1 MLRLRTFGAAGL
13 QRADGSPISLQ
24 RRPLALLAFVAAGTD
39 GASREKTLG
48 VLWPE
53 VEEERARHSL
63 AQTLYA
69 LRRSCGAEVVRGT
82 NVLQLDA
89 ALITT
94 DLADFEQALAAD
106 EPERAAELYA
116 GPFLDDFHLP
126 NAGEFER
133 WVQAERAVLAR
144 RAEQAL
150 EACAKRAAERGEAR
164 LAVEWWQRRSAL
176 DPLDSRVALAL
187 VEALAAAG
195 DVTGAVRH
203 ARVHQTILRSELD
216 LPPDAAVAALA
227 ERLRSGEAGV
237 VRPPETAAEMVPRE
251 MAPGEM
257 LPRETAPPDAD
268 RSSMVEQG
276 ADDAAPDRTASRAPA
291 RPQRRRPWRW
301 AVAALVVLAGIST
314 AGRLLLPRAGAQP
327 SQSRVVVATFENR
340 TGDSALAPLGDMAAD
355 WVATELART
364 GLVDVVDS
372 RAVIGSPNPSSRSD
386 KLPRDARMHELA
398 QRVGANILVWGT
410 YYRLGDTLEFHA
422 EVTDAKDG
430 SLLREV
436 PPIAVLASDP
446 MAGVRRLSS
455 RVMGALATIE
465 NPRLAEWAARGGTPP
480 SYEAYREFVDGLE
493 ADVHLDFAAAL
504 PHYLRA
510 RALDSTFL
518 QPLLYAADAET
529 NLGQPAR
536 AESTLE
542 RVALQ
547 RNRLVPADQYQLDYQ
562 LAQLRGNLGKAYEAA
577 RAMARVSPTSESFVV
592 AGQGAMAVGRPR
604 EAMQWFERV
613 NPNEGWVKG
622 WAAYWSWL
630 VGAAHLAGDDE
641 AALRFAREG
650 RRAFPDQLQTYEW
663 LAWELA
669 ATGRTA
675 ALEAVLDSA
684 ATAPGTS
691 GTSYGMVL
699 YMSAAGLATHG
710 HPNDARRL
718 WLRTVRYF
726 ASHSAGLDSSER
738 DYQARA
744 LLQAGRT
751 VEAEQIAQ
759 KLVRAY
765 PDQPDFLGTLGG
777 IAAVAGDTAVLRTVS
792 GHLLELSHTAADG
805 SAAGTVALARARI
818 EALRGNHAV
827 AIALIRQALS
837 SGATTYFD
845 VDRWPE
851 FHSLAADPDF
861 RELLRPRG

>member
-13 QRADGSPISLQ
+13 QRADGSSIALQ
-24 RRPLALLAFVAAGTD
+24 RRPLALLAFVAASAD

-48 VLWPE
+48 VLWPD
-53 VEEERARHSL
+53 VDEERARHSL
-63 AQTLYA
+63 AQTLYS

-94 DLADFEQALAAD
+94 DLAEFEQALAAHD
-106 EPERAAELYA
+106 PERAAELYA

-133 WVQAERAVLAR
+133 WVEAERAELAL
-144 RAEQAL
+144 RAARAL
-150 EACAKRAAERGEAR
+150 EACAARAAQRGEAR
-164 LAVEWWQRRSAL
+164 LAVEWWQRLAAL
-176 DPLDSRVALAL
+176 DPLDSRVALAFI
-187 VEALAAAG
+187 EALAAAG

-203 ARVHQTILRSELD
+203 AQLHQTLLRSELD
-216 LPPDAAVAALA
+216 LPPDAAVAAFA
-227 ERLRSGEAGV
+227 ERLRSGEAAI
-237 VRPPETAAEMVPRE
+237 VRPAEMTAAEMAPEKMVPAE
-251 MAPGEM
+251 
-257 LPRETAPPDAD
+257 LAPPESY
-268 RSSMVEQG
+268 RSTTSEQG

-291 RPQRRRPWRW
+291 RRRRRLSLRW
-301 AVAALVVLAGIST
+301 VAAALVLAVVVAI
-314 AGRLLLPRAGAQP
+314 AGRSLLPRAGVQTD
-327 SQSRVVVATFENR
+327 QRRVVVATFENN
-340 TGDSALAPLGDMAAD
+340 TGDSTLAPLGDMAAD

-372 RAVIGSPNPSSRSD
+372 RAVIGSPNPSGRSA
-386 KLPRDARMHELA
+386 KLPRDAQMHELA
-398 QRVGANILVWGT
+398 QRVGAEILVWGS

-436 PPIAVLASDP
+436 PPIAVLASEP
-446 MAGVRRLSS
+446 MAGVRRLGS

-493 ADVHLDFAAAL
+493 ADVRLDFAAAL

-518 QPLLYAADAET
+518 QPLLYAADAEA

-562 LAQLRGNLGKAYEAA
+562 IAQLRGNLGKAYEAA

-592 AGQGAMAVGRPR
+592 AGQGAMAVDRPR
-604 EAMQWFERV
+604 EALQWFERV
-613 NPNEGWVKG
+613 NLNEGWVKG

-675 ALEAVLDSA
+675 ALDAVLDSA

-710 HPNDARRL
+710 HANDAHRL

-726 ASHSAGLDSSER
+726 ASHAAGLDSSER

-744 LLQAGRT
+744 LLQAGRAA
-751 VEAEQIAQ
+751 EAEHIAQ
-759 KLVRAY
+759 ALVRAY
-765 PDQPDFLGTLGG
+765 PDQPDFLGTLGS
-777 IAAVAGDTAVLRTVS
+777 IAAVAGDTAVVRTIS
-792 GHLLELSHTAADG
+792 GRLVEAAHAAAGG

-851 FHSLAADPDF
+851 FHSLAADPGF

>member
-13 QRADGSPISLQ
+13 QRADGSSIVLQ
-24 RRPLALLAFVAAGTD
+24 RRPLALLAFVAASAD

-48 VLWPE
+48 VLWPDT
-53 VEEERARHSL
+53 EEERARHSL
-63 AQTLYA
+63 AQTLYS
-69 LRRSCGAEVVRGT
+69 LRRSCGADVIRGT

-106 EPERAAELYA
+106 EPERAADLYV
-116 GPFLDDFHLP
+116 GPFLDGFHLP

-133 WVQAERAVLAR
+133 WVEAERADLAR
-144 RAEQAL
+144 RVSRAL
-150 EACAKRAAERGEAR
+150 EECARRASQRGETR
-164 LAVEWWQRRSAL
+164 LALEWWQRLAAL
-176 DPLDSRVALAL
+176 DPLDSRVAQAL

-195 DVTGAVRH
+195 DVTGAIRH
-203 ARVHQTILRSELD
+203 AQLHQTILRSELD

-227 ERLRSGEAGV
+227 ERLRGGEARV
-237 VRPPETAAEMVPRE
+237 MRLPE
-251 MAPGEM
+251 MAAAGMVSEQVVPGEIAS
-257 LPRETAPPDAD
+257 RDTD
-268 RSSMVEQG
+268 RSSTIERG
-276 ADDAAPDRTASRAPA
+276 AGDAAEDLTAARAPA
-291 RPQRRRPWRW
+291 RPRHRFRWRW
-301 AVAALVVLAGIST
+301 VAAALVLLAIIAI
-314 AGRLLLPRAGAQP
+314 AGRSLLPRASAHADRR
-327 SQSRVVVATFENR
+327 RVVVATFENR
-340 TGDSALAPLGDMAAD
+340 TGDSSLAPLGDMAAD
-355 WVATELART
+355 WVSTELART

-372 RAVIGSPNPSSRSD
+372 RAVIGSPTPSGRSS
-386 KLPRDARMHELA
+386 KLPRDAQMHALA
-398 QRVGANILVWGT
+398 ERVGAKILVWGT

-465 NPRLAEWAARGGTPP
+465 NPRLAEWATRGGTPP

-493 ADVHLDFAAAL
+493 ADVRLDFAVAL

-518 QPLLYAADAET
+518 QPLLYAADVEA
-529 NLGQPAR
+529 NLGQLSR
-536 AESTLE
+536 AESTLD

-547 RNRLVPADQYQLDYQ
+547 RSRLVPADQYQLDYQ
-562 LAQLRGNLGKAYEAA
+562 LAQLRGDLGKAYEAA

-592 AGQGAMAVGRPR
+592 AGQGALAVGRPR
-604 EAMQWFERV
+604 EALQWLERV

-641 AALRFAREG
+641 AALRFAHEG
-650 RRAFPDQLQTYEW
+650 RRAFPNHLQTYEW

-684 ATAPGTS
+684 ATAPVTS

-699 YMSAAGLATHG
+699 YTSAAGLATHG
-710 HPNDARRL
+710 HPDDARRL

-751 VEAEQIAQ
+751 AEAEHIAQ
-759 KLVRAY
+759 ELVRAY

-777 IAAVAGDTAVLRTVS
+777 IAAVAGDTTVLRAVS
-792 GHLLELSHTAADG
+792 GHLMELSHTAARG
-805 SAAGTVALARARI
+805 SAAGAVMLARARI
-818 EALRGNHAV
+818 EALRGDHAV

-851 FHSLAADPDF
+851 FHSLAADPGF

>member
-13 QRADGSPISLQ
+13 QRADGSSIALQ
-24 RRPLALLAFVAAGTD
+24 RRPLALLAFVAASAD

-48 VLWPE
+48 VLWPD

-133 WVQAERAVLAR
+133 WAEAERADLAR
-144 RAEQAL
+144 RVARAL
-150 EACAKRAAERGEAR
+150 ETCATRAAKRGDAR
-164 LAVEWWQRRSAL
+164 LASEWWQRLAAL

-195 DVTGAVRH
+195 DVTGAIRH
-203 ARVHQTILRSELD
+203 AQLHQMILRSELD
-216 LPPDAAVAALA
+216 LPPDAAVAALE
-227 ERLRSGEAGV
+227 ERLRSGDASV
-237 VRPPETAAEMVPRE
+237 VRLPEMSAAETM
-251 MAPGEM
+251 
-257 LPRETAPPDAD
+257 PRETAPPHSD
-268 RSSMVEQG
+268 RSSIIEQVS
-276 ADDAAPDRTASRAPA
+276 DDTGLDRTASRAPA
-291 RPQRRRPWRW
+291 RPQRSFPWRW
-301 AVAALVVLAGIST
+301 AAAALVFVSLMAIAGHFF
-314 AGRLLLPRAGAQP
+314 LPRAGAQAN
-327 SQSRVVVATFENR
+327 QRRVVVATFENH
-340 TGDSALAPLGDMAAD
+340 TGDSTLAPLGDMAAD

-372 RAVIGSPNPSSRSD
+372 RAVIGSPNASGQSGT
-386 KLPRDARMHELA
+386 LPRDARMHELA
-398 QRVGANILVWGT
+398 ERVGAEILVWGT

-493 ADVHLDFAAAL
+493 ADVRLDFAAAL

-518 QPLLYAADAET
+518 QPMLYAADVEA
-529 NLGQPAR
+529 NLGQLSR
-536 AESTLE
+536 AESTLQ

-592 AGQGAMAVGRPR
+592 AGQGALAVDRPR
-604 EAMQWFERV
+604 EALRWFERV

-675 ALEAVLDSA
+675 ALDAVLDSA

-710 HPNDARRL
+710 HANDARQL

-751 VEAEQIAQ
+751 ADAERIAQ
-759 KLVRAY
+759 ELVRAY

-792 GHLLELSHTAADG
+792 GHLMELAHAAPEG
-805 SAAGTVALARARI
+805 SAAGTVMLARARI
-818 EALRGNHAV
+818 EALRGNHAAAV
-827 AIALIRQALS
+827 ALIRQALS

-851 FHSLAADPDF
+851 FHSLATDPDF

>member
-1 MLRLRTFGAAGL
+1 MLRLRTFGACCL
-13 QRADGSPISLQ
+13 QRADGSSIALQ
-24 RRPLALLAFVAAGTD
+24 RRPLALLAFVAAGAD

-53 VEEERARHSL
+53 VDQERARHSL

-69 LRRSCGAEVVRGT
+69 LRRSCSAEVIRGT

-89 ALITT
+89 SLITT

-116 GPFLDDFHLP
+116 GPFLDGFHLP

-133 WVQAERAVLAR
+133 WVEGERADLAR
-144 RAEQAL
+144 RAARAI
-150 EACAKRAAERGEAR
+150 EARATRAAQRGEAR
-164 LAVEWWQRRSAL
+164 VAADWWQRLATL

-187 VEALAAAG
+187 VNALAAAG
-195 DVTGAVRH
+195 DVTGAIRH
-203 ARVHQTILRSELD
+203 AQLHQTILRSELD

-237 VRPPETAAEMVPRE
+237 VKVSAVAAEMVPSE
-251 MAPGEM
+251 MAP
-257 LPRETAPPDAD
+257 PDTH
-268 RSSMVEQG
+268 RSSTIEQET
-276 ADDAAPDRTASRAPA
+276 DDAARNRTASLVSP
-291 RPQRRRPWRW
+291 RPQRRFPWRW
-301 AVAALVVLAGIST
+301 AAATLLLLAVIAI
-314 AGRLLLPRAGAQP
+314 AGRSLLPRASAQADRR
-327 SQSRVVVATFENR
+327 RVVVATFENR
-340 TGDSALAPLGDMAAD
+340 TGDSTLAPLGDMAAD

-372 RAVIGSPNPSSRSD
+372 RAVIGSPNPSGRPA
-386 KLPRDARMHELA
+386 KLPHDARMHELA
-398 QRVGANILVWGT
+398 QRVGARILVWGT

-436 PPIAVLASDP
+436 PPIAVQASDP

-465 NPRLAEWAARGGTPP
+465 NPRLAEWASRGGTPP

-493 ADVHLDFAAAL
+493 ADVHLEFATAL
-504 PHYLRA
+504 THYLRA

-518 QPLLYAADAET
+518 QPLLYAADAEA
-529 NLGQPAR
+529 NLGQLSR
-536 AESTLE
+536 AESTLD

-547 RNRLVPADQYQLDYQ
+547 RNQLVPADQYQLDFQ
-562 LAQLRGNLGKAYEAA
+562 LAQLRGDLGKAYEAA

-604 EAMQWFERV
+604 EALQWFERV

-650 RRAFPDQLQTYEW
+650 RRAFPNQLQTYEW

-675 ALEAVLDSA
+675 ALDAVLDSA

-710 HPNDARRL
+710 RPNDARRL

-726 ASHSAGLDSSER
+726 ESHSAGLDSSER

-751 VEAEQIAQ
+751 AEAEHIAQ
-759 KLVRAY
+759 ELVRAY

-792 GHLLELSHTAADG
+792 GHLMQLSHAAASG
-805 SAAGTVALARARI
+805 SAAGAVMLARARV

-827 AIALIRQALS
+827 AIALIREALS

-851 FHSLAADPDF
+851 FHSLAADPGF

>member
-13 QRADGSPISLQ
+13 QRADGSSIVLQ
-24 RRPLALLAFVAAGTD
+24 RRPLALLAFVAASAD

-48 VLWPE
+48 VLWPDTG
-53 VEEERARHSL
+53 EERARHSL
-63 AQTLYA
+63 AQTLYS
-69 LRRSCGAEVVRGT
+69 LRRSCGAEVIRGMS
-82 NVLQLDA
+82 VLQLDA

-106 EPERAAELYA
+106 EPERAADLYA

-133 WVQAERAVLAR
+133 WVEAERADLAR
-144 RAEQAL
+144 RTARAL
-150 EACAKRAAERGEAR
+150 ETCATRAAKRGEAR
-164 LAVEWWQRRSAL
+164 IALEWWQRLAAL

-195 DVTGAVRH
+195 DVTGAIRH
-203 ARVHQTILRSELD
+203 AQLHQTILRSELD
-216 LPPDAAVAALA
+216 LPPDAAVAALE
-227 ERLRSGEAGV
+227 ERLRSGDAGV
-237 VRPPETAAEMVPRE
+237 VTVPGMPAAGVVPERMVSEE
-251 MAPGEM
+251 MASSDTE
-257 LPRETAPPDAD
+257 
-268 RSSMVEQG
+268 RSMTIEHEV
-276 ADDAAPDRTASRAPA
+276 DDAGPDRTASSRAPTRA
-291 RPQRRRPWRW
+291 QRRRALRW
-301 AVAALVVLAGIST
+301 AAGALVLVAVIAI
-314 AGRLLLPRAGAQP
+314 AGRVLLSRAGAQVD
-327 SQSRVVVATFENR
+327 QRRVVVATFENR

-372 RAVIGSPNPSSRSD
+372 RAVIGSPNASGRSAT
-386 KLPRDARMHELA
+386 LPRDVRMHELA
-398 QRVGANILVWGT
+398 QRVGAKILVWGT

-422 EVTDAKDG
+422 EVTDAQDG

-465 NPRLAEWAARGGTPP
+465 DPRLAEWAARGGTPP

-493 ADVHLDFAAAL
+493 ADVRLDFAVAL
-504 PHYLRA
+504 KHYLRA

-518 QPLLYAADAET
+518 QPMLYAADVEA
-529 NLGQPAR
+529 NLGQQAR
-536 AESTLE
+536 AESTLQ

-547 RNRLVPADQYQLDYQ
+547 RNQLVPADQYQLDYQ

-592 AGQGAMAVGRPR
+592 AGQGAMAVDRPR
-604 EAMQWFERV
+604 EALQWFERV

-622 WAAYWSWL
+622 WAAYWSWV

-663 LAWELA
+663 LVWELA

-675 ALEAVLDSA
+675 ALDAVLDSA

-710 HPNDARRL
+710 HASDARQL

-751 VEAEQIAQ
+751 ADAEHIARE
-759 KLVRAY
+759 LVHAY
-765 PDQPDFLGTLGG
+765 PNQPDFLGTLGG
-777 IAAVAGDTAVLRTVS
+777 IAAVAGDTAELRTVS
-792 GHLLELSHTAADG
+792 GHLMELAHAAPEG

-818 EALRGNHAV
+818 EALRGNQAV

-845 VDRWPE
+845 VDRSPE
-851 FHSLAADPDF
+851 FHSLAGDPDF

>member
-13 QRADGSPISLQ
+13 QRADGSSIALQ
-24 RRPLALLAFVAAGTD
+24 RRPLALLAFVAASAD

-69 LRRSCGAEVVRGT
+69 LRRSCGAEVIRGT

-89 ALITT
+89 SLITT

-106 EPERAAELYA
+106 EPERAADLYA
-116 GPFLDDFHLP
+116 GPFLDGFHLP

-133 WVQAERAVLAR
+133 WVEAERADLAR
-144 RAEQAL
+144 RVARAL
-150 EACAKRAAERGEAR
+150 EASATRAARRGEAR
-164 LAVEWWQRRSAL
+164 LAAEWWQRLAAL

-187 VEALAAAG
+187 VEALVAAG

-203 ARVHQTILRSELD
+203 AQLHQTILRSELD

-227 ERLRSGEAGV
+227 ERLRGGEAGV
-237 VRPPETAAEMVPRE
+237 VEMPEIAAGMVSEQMIPSE
-251 MAPGEM
+251 MAP
-257 LPRETAPPDAD
+257 PDTH
-268 RSSMVEQG
+268 RSSTMEQE
-276 ADDAAPDRTASRAPA
+276 ADNAARDRTASRVSP
-291 RPQRRRPWRW
+291 RPQRRFPWH
-301 AVAALVVLAGIST
+301 AVAAALLLIAVIAI
-314 AGRLLLPRAGAQP
+314 AGRVLLPHASAQ
-327 SQSRVVVATFENR
+327 SSRRRVVVATFENR
-340 TGDSALAPLGDMAAD
+340 TGDSTLAPLGDMAAD

-372 RAVIGSPNPSSRSD
+372 RAAIGTPDPSGRSD

-398 QRVGANILVWGT
+398 QRVGARILVWGT
-410 YYRLGDTLEFHA
+410 YYRIGDTLEFHA

-436 PPIAVLASDP
+436 PPIAVQASDP
-446 MAGVRRLSS
+446 MDGVRRLSS

-465 NPRLAEWAARGGTPP
+465 NPRLAEWASRGGTPP

-493 ADVHLDFAAAL
+493 ADVHLEFATAL
-504 PHYLRA
+504 THYLRA

-518 QPLLYAADAET
+518 QPLLYAADAEA
-529 NLGQPAR
+529 NLGQLSR
-536 AESTLE
+536 AESTLD
-542 RVALQ
+542 RVALE

-592 AGQGAMAVGRPR
+592 AGQGAMAVDRPR
-604 EAMQWFERV
+604 EALQWFERV

-622 WAAYWSWL
+622 WAAYWSWV

-650 RRAFPDQLQTYEW
+650 RSAFPDQLQTYEW

-675 ALEAVLDSA
+675 ALDTVLDSA
-684 ATAPGTS
+684 ATAPVTS

-710 HPNDARRL
+710 HPDDARRL

-726 ASHSAGLDSSER
+726 ASHSAALDSSER

-751 VEAEQIAQ
+751 AEAERIAQ
-759 KLVRAY
+759 ELVRAN

-792 GHLLELSHTAADG
+792 GHLMELSHVAARG
-805 SAAGTVALARARI
+805 SASGAVMLARARI

-851 FHSLAADPDF
+851 FHSLVADPDF

>member
-1 MLRLRTFGAAGL
+1 MLRLRTFGTAGL
-13 QRADGSPISLQ
+13 QRADGSSIALQ
-24 RRPLALLAFVAAGTD
+24 RRPLALLAFVAASAD

-48 VLWPE
+48 VLWPD
-53 VEEERARHSL
+53 VDEERARHSL
-63 AQTLYA
+63 AQTLYS
-69 LRRSCGAEVVRGT
+69 LRRSCGAEVIRGT

-106 EPERAAELYA
+106 EPERAADLYA

-133 WVQAERAVLAR
+133 WVEAERADLAR
-144 RAEQAL
+144 RAARAL
-150 EACAKRAAERGEAR
+150 EACATRAARRGEAR
-164 LAVEWWQRRSAL
+164 LALEWWQRLAAL

-195 DVTGAVRH
+195 DVTGAIRH
-203 ARVHQTILRSELD
+203 AQLHQTILHSELD
-216 LPPDAAVAALA
+216 LPPDAAVAAFA

-237 VRPPETAAEMVPRE
+237 VKVPEMAAEPVPSE
-251 MAPGEM
+251 M
-257 LPRETAPPDAD
+257 APPDAD
-268 RSSMVEQG
+268 RSPTIEQG
-276 ADDAAPDRTASRAPA
+276 ADDAAQDRIAPRAPA
-291 RPQRRRPWRW
+291 RPRRRHPWRW
-301 AVAALVVLAGIST
+301 AAAAVVLVAVIAIAS
-314 AGRLLLPRAGAQP
+314 RSLLSRAGAESDQR
-327 SQSRVVVATFENR
+327 RVVVATFENH
-340 TGDSALAPLGDMAAD
+340 TGDSTLAPLGDMAAD

-372 RAVIGSPNPSSRSD
+372 RAVIGSPNANGRSA
-386 KLPRDARMHELA
+386 KLPRDAQMHELA
-398 QRVGANILVWGT
+398 QRVDAEILVWGT

-455 RVMGALATIE
+455 RVMGALATIA

-493 ADVHLDFAAAL
+493 ADVRLDFATAL

-518 QPLLYAADAET
+518 QPLLYAADVEA
-529 NLGQPAR
+529 NLGQLSR

-562 LAQLRGNLGKAYEAA
+562 LAQLRGDLGKAYEAA

-592 AGQGAMAVGRPR
+592 AGQGALAVDRPR
-604 EAMQWFERV
+604 EALQWFERV
-613 NPNEGWVKG
+613 NPSEGWVKG

-650 RRAFPDQLQTYEW
+650 RRAFPNHLQTYEW

-675 ALEAVLDSA
+675 ALDAVLDSA
-684 ATAPGTS
+684 ATAPVTS

-699 YMSAAGLATHG
+699 YTSAAGLATHG
-710 HPNDARRL
+710 HANDAHRL
-718 WLRTVRYF
+718 WLRTARYF

-751 VEAEQIAQ
+751 AEAERIARE
-759 KLVRAY
+759 LVRAY

-777 IAAVAGDTAVLRTVS
+777 IAAVAGDTTVLRTVS
-792 GHLLELSHTAADG
+792 GHLTELAHTAARG
-805 SAAGTVALARARI
+805 SAAGAVMLARARI
-818 EALRGNHAV
+818 EALRGDHAV

-851 FHSLAADPDF
+851 FHSLAADPGF

>member
-1 MLRLRTFGAAGL
+1 MLRLRTFGASGL
-13 QRADGSPISLQ
+13 QRADGSSIALQ
-24 RRPLALLAFVAAGTD
+24 RRPLALLAFVAAAGAD

-48 VLWPE
+48 VLWPD

-63 AQTLYA
+63 AQTLYS
-69 LRRSCGAEVVRGT
+69 LRRSCGADVVRGT
-82 NVLQLDA
+82 NVLQLDG

-106 EPERAAELYA
+106 EPERAVELYA

-126 NAGEFER
+126 NAGEFGR
-133 WVQAERAVLAR
+133 WVEAERADLAR
-144 RAEQAL
+144 RAARAL
-150 EACAKRAAERGEAR
+150 EACATRAAQRGEAR
-164 LAVEWWQRRSAL
+164 LAVEWWQRLAAL

-187 VEALAAAG
+187 VGALAAAG
-195 DVTGAVRH
+195 DVTGAIRH
-203 ARVHQTILRSELD
+203 AQLHQTILRSELD

-227 ERLRSGEAGV
+227 ERLRSGGAGV
-237 VRPPETAAEMVPRE
+237 VKVPEVAAGMVSEQTPPEEM
-251 MAPGEM
+251 
-257 LPRETAPPDAD
+257 APPDAG
-268 RSSMVEQG
+268 RSSIIEQV
-276 ADDAAPDRTASRAPA
+276 ADDAGLDRTASRAPA
-291 RPQRRRPWRW
+291 RPRRRHPWRW
-301 AVAALVVLAGIST
+301 AAAALVLLAVVVI
-314 AGRLLLPRAGAQP
+314 AGRSLLPRSGARADRR
-327 SQSRVVVATFENR
+327 RVVVATFENH
-340 TGDSALAPLGDMAAD
+340 TGDSTLAPLGDMAAD

-372 RAVIGSPNPSSRSD
+372 RAVIGSPNASGQYA

-398 QRVGANILVWGT
+398 QRVGAEILVWGT

-422 EVTDAKDG
+422 EVTDAHDG

-465 NPRLAEWAARGGTPP
+465 NPRLTEWAARGGTPP

-493 ADVHLDFAAAL
+493 ADVRLDFAAAL

-518 QPLLYAADAET
+518 QPMLYAADVEA

-542 RVALQ
+542 LVALQ

-562 LAQLRGNLGKAYEAA
+562 LAQLRGDLGKAYEAA

-604 EAMQWFERV
+604 EALQWFERV

-630 VGAAHLAGDDE
+630 VGAAHMAGDDE

-650 RRAFPDQLQTYEW
+650 RRAFPDRLQTYEW

-669 ATGRTA
+669 ATGGTA
-675 ALEAVLDSA
+675 ALDAVLDSA

-710 HPNDARRL
+710 RPNDAHRL

-726 ASHSAGLDSSER
+726 ASHSAALDSSER

-744 LLQAGRT
+744 LLQAGRPA
-751 VEAEQIAQ
+751 EAEHIARE
-759 KLVRAY
+759 LVRAY

-792 GHLLELSHTAADG
+792 AHLMELAHTAASG

-851 FHSLAADPDF
+851 FHSLAADPGF

>member
-13 QRADGSPISLQ
+13 QRADGSSIALQ
-24 RRPLALLAFVAAGTD
+24 RRPLALLAFVAASAD

-69 LRRSCGAEVVRGT
+69 LRRSCGAEVIRGT

-89 ALITT
+89 SLITT

-106 EPERAAELYA
+106 EPERAADLYA
-116 GPFLDDFHLP
+116 GPFLDGFHLP

-133 WVQAERAVLAR
+133 WVEAERADLAR
-144 RAEQAL
+144 RVARAL
-150 EACAKRAAERGEAR
+150 EACATRAARRGEAR
-164 LAVEWWQRRSAL
+164 LAAEWWQRLAAR
-176 DPLDSRVALAL
+176 DPLDSRIALAL

-203 ARVHQTILRSELD
+203 AQLHQTILRSELD

-227 ERLRSGEAGV
+227 ERLRGGEAGV
-237 VRPPETAAEMVPRE
+237 VKVSAIAAEMVPSE
-251 MAPGEM
+251 MAPLDTHLSSTIEHEM
-257 LPRETAPPDAD
+257 DNE
-268 RSSMVEQG
+268 
-276 ADDAAPDRTASRAPA
+276 APDRPASRIPA
-291 RPQRRRPWRW
+291 RPQHRFPWRW
-301 AVAALVVLAGIST
+301 ATAALLFLVVGAIASR
-314 AGRLLLPRAGAQP
+314 ALLPRASAQADRR
-327 SQSRVVVATFENR
+327 RVVVATFENR
-340 TGDSALAPLGDMAAD
+340 TGDSTLAPLGDMAAD

-372 RAVIGSPNPSSRSD
+372 RAVIASPNPSGRSA
-386 KLPRDARMHELA
+386 KLPRDERMHELA
-398 QRVGANILVWGT
+398 QRVGASILVWGT

-436 PPIAVLASDP
+436 PPIAVQASDP

-465 NPRLAEWAARGGTPP
+465 NPRLAEWASRGGTPP

-493 ADVHLDFAAAL
+493 ADVHLEFATAL
-504 PHYLRA
+504 THYLRA

-518 QPLLYAADAET
+518 QPLLYAADAEA
-529 NLGQPAR
+529 NLGQLSR
-536 AESTLE
+536 AESTLD

-592 AGQGAMAVGRPR
+592 AGQGAMAVDRPR
-604 EAMQWFERV
+604 EALQWFERV

-622 WAAYWSWL
+622 WAAYWSWV

-650 RRAFPDQLQTYEW
+650 RSAFPDQLQTYEW

-675 ALEAVLDSA
+675 ALDAVLDSA
-684 ATAPGTS
+684 ATAPVTS

-710 HPNDARRL
+710 HPDDARRL

-726 ASHSAGLDSSER
+726 ASHSAALDSSER

-751 VEAEQIAQ
+751 AEAEHIAQ
-759 KLVRAY
+759 ELVRAN

-792 GHLLELSHTAADG
+792 GHLMALSHVAARG
-805 SAAGTVALARARI
+805 SAAGAVMLARARI

>member
-1 MLRLRTFGAAGL
+1 
-13 QRADGSPISLQ
+13 
-24 RRPLALLAFVAAGTD
+24 
-39 GASREKTLG
+39 
-48 VLWPE
+48 
-53 VEEERARHSL
+53 
-63 AQTLYA
+63 
-69 LRRSCGAEVVRGT
+69 
-82 NVLQLDA
+82 
-89 ALITT
+89 
-94 DLADFEQALAAD
+94 
-106 EPERAAELYA
+106 
-116 GPFLDDFHLP
+116 
-126 NAGEFER
+126 
-133 WVQAERAVLAR
+133 
-144 RAEQAL
+144 
-150 EACAKRAAERGEAR
+150 
-164 LAVEWWQRRSAL
+164 
-176 DPLDSRVALAL
+176 
-187 VEALAAAG
+187 
-195 DVTGAVRH
+195 VT
-203 ARVHQTILRSELD
+203 
-216 LPPDAAVAALA
+216 
-227 ERLRSGEAGV
+227 
-237 VRPPETAAEMVPRE
+237 
-251 MAPGEM
+251 
-257 LPRETAPPDAD
+257 
-268 RSSMVEQG
+268 
-276 ADDAAPDRTASRAPA
+276 
-291 RPQRRRPWRW
+291 
-301 AVAALVVLAGIST
+301 AALVLLAVIAT
-314 AGRLLLPRAGAQP
+314 AGRVLLPRAGAQAD
-327 SQSRVVVATFENR
+327 QHRVVVATFENH
-340 TGDSALAPLGDMAAD
+340 TGDSTLAPLGDMAAD

-372 RAVIGSPNPSSRSD
+372 RAVIGSPNPSGQSA

-455 RVMGALATIE
+455 RVIGALATIE

-493 ADVHLDFAAAL
+493 ADVRLEFATAL
-504 PHYLRA
+504 THYLRA

-518 QPLLYAADAET
+518 QPLLYAADAEA
-529 NLGQPAR
+529 NLGQLAR

-547 RNRLVPADQYQLDYQ
+547 RNRLVPADQYQLDFQ

-604 EAMQWFERV
+604 EALQWFERV
-613 NPNEGWVKG
+613 DPNEGWVKG

-650 RRAFPDQLQTYEW
+650 RRAFPNQLQTYEW

-675 ALEAVLDSA
+675 ALDAVLDSA

-710 HPNDARRL
+710 RPDDARRL

-751 VEAEQIAQ
+751 AEAEHIAQ
-759 KLVRAY
+759 ELVRAY

-792 GHLLELSHTAADG
+792 GHLAELAHAAAGG
-805 SAAGTVALARARI
+805 SAAGAVALARARI
-818 EALRGNHAV
+818 EALRGNHVV
-827 AIALIRQALS
+827 AIALIRQALNL
-837 SGATTYFD
+837 GATTYFD

-851 FHSLAADPDF
+851 FHSLAADPGF

>member
-1 MLRLRTFGAAGL
+1 MLRLRTLGASGL
-13 QRADGSPISLQ
+13 QRADGSSIALQ
-24 RRPLALLAFVAAGTD
+24 RRPLALLAFVAASAD

-48 VLWPE
+48 VLWPD

-63 AQTLYA
+63 AQTLYS
-69 LRRSCGAEVVRGT
+69 LRRSCGAEVISGT

-106 EPERAAELYA
+106 EPERAAELYV
-116 GPFLDDFHLP
+116 GPFLYDFHLP

-133 WVQAERAVLAR
+133 WVEAERADLAR
-144 RAEQAL
+144 RAARAL
-150 EACAKRAAERGEAR
+150 EACATRAAQRGETS
-164 LAVEWWQRRSAL
+164 LALEWWQRLAAF
-176 DPLDSRVALAL
+176 DPLDSRVALSL

-195 DVTGAVRH
+195 DVTGAIRH
-203 ARVHQTILRSELD
+203 AHLHQTILRSELD

-237 VRPPETAAEMVPRE
+237 VRPPDTTAAGIVRSE
-251 MAPGEM
+251 MAP
-257 LPRETAPPDAD
+257 PDTD
-268 RSSMVEQG
+268 RSSTIEQV

-291 RPQRRRPWRW
+291 RPQRRLPWRW
-301 AVAALVVLAGIST
+301 VAASLVLLAVIAI
-314 AGRLLLPRAGAQP
+314 AGRSLLLRSGVQA
-327 SQSRVVVATFENR
+327 SQRRVVVATFENH
-340 TGDSALAPLGDMAAD
+340 TGDSTLAPLGDMAAD

-372 RAVIGSPNPSSRSD
+372 RAVIGSPDPSGQSA
-386 KLPRDARMHELA
+386 KLPRNARMHELA
-398 QRVGANILVWGT
+398 QRVGAKILVWGT

-422 EVTDAKDG
+422 EVTDAQDG

-493 ADVHLDFAAAL
+493 ADVRLEFAVAL

-518 QPLLYAADAET
+518 QPLLYAADAEA

-536 AESTLE
+536 AESTLD

-547 RNRLVPADQYQLDYQ
+547 RNRLVLADQYQLDYQ

-592 AGQGAMAVGRPR
+592 AGQGALAVDRPR
-604 EAMQWFERV
+604 EALQWFERV
-613 NPNEGWVKG
+613 DLNEGWVKG

-675 ALEAVLDSA
+675 ALDAVLDSA

-751 VEAEQIAQ
+751 AEAEHIAQ
-759 KLVRAY
+759 ELVRAY

-792 GHLLELSHTAADG
+792 GHLMELAHAAAGG
-805 SAAGTVALARARI
+805 SAAGTIMLARARI

-851 FHSLAADPDF
+851 FHSLAADPGF